1 MSSWCDLTIEDL
13 GQVITGY
20 TPPIR
25 NTEYF
30 GDEYPFIT
38 PTDIALESRI
48 VQTSR
53 FLSQKG
59 FEYRKNRLLPRDAIC
74 VTCVGSLGKICMTTV
89 PSATNQQI
97 NSVVVNQEQYDP
109 YFVYYLLKT
118 KAAVI
123 ESLAGG
129 VATPIV
135 KKSTFASINVFVPPL
150 PTQRKIA
157 SILSVYDDL
166 IENNT
171 RRIKILE
178 DIAAT
183 IYRQWFVEF
192 RFAGHE
198 NVPMVESE
206 LGSIPQGW
214 EANFSDYVDF
224 KEGPGLRHWQYRDS
238 GIPFLNIRTLVDN
251 DIDLSKVQYLEEDEV
266 ERRYSH
272 FLLEP
277 FDHVVSSSGT
287 IGRIVTIQ
295 KNHLPLM
302 LNTSIIR
309 MRANTQSV
317 GVWQL
322 RHFLK
327 SDYFQYQIHTLATG
341 TAQKNYGPSHL
352 KQMKIIAPDF
362 RIGRNYEAIVAPME
376 ELIGQLVMKN
386 QNLRQ
391 TRDLLLPKLISGELD
406 VSELDINSNGLLP

>member
-129 VATPIV
+129 VATPNS
-135 KKSTFASINVFVPPL
+135 KKINVRKHQCICSPTSD
-150 PTQRKIA
+150 PTQNRRNPQRLRRPHRK
-157 SILSVYDDL
+157 
-166 IENNT
+166 
-171 RRIKILE
+171 
-178 DIAAT
+178 
-183 IYRQWFVEF
+183 Q
-192 RFAGHE
+192 H
-198 NVPMVESE
+198 P
-206 LGSIPQGW
+206 P
-214 EANFSDYVDF
+214 
-224 KEGPGLRHWQYRDS
+224 H
-238 GIPFLNIRTLVDN
+238 
-251 DIDLSKVQYLEEDEV
+251 
-266 ERRYSH
+266 
-272 FLLEP
+272 
-277 FDHVVSSSGT
+277 
-287 IGRIVTIQ
+287 
-295 KNHLPLM
+295 
-302 LNTSIIR
+302 
-309 MRANTQSV
+309 
-317 GVWQL
+317 
-322 RHFLK
+322 
-327 SDYFQYQIHTLATG
+327 
-341 TAQKNYGPSHL
+341 
-352 KQMKIIAPDF
+352 
-362 RIGRNYEAIVAPME
+362 
-376 ELIGQLVMKN
+376 
-386 QNLRQ
+386 QN
-391 TRDLLLPKLISGELD
+391 P
-406 VSELDINSNGLLP
+406 